1 LPGVKAG
8 VDSTLHKQPGGLP
21 SGLPGTNS
29 KADSTT
35 KQTPVIKPAMINAK
49 KDSTG
54 VKPISL
60 GPPLKAKKDTI
71 N

>member
-1 LPGVKAG
+1 LN
-8 VDSTLHKQPGGLP
+8 KQPGGLP
-21 SGLPGTNS
+21 KGLPATNS

-35 KQTPVIKPAMINAK
+35 KQTPVIKPAAINAK

-60 GPPLKAKKDTI
+60 GPPVNAKKDTVK
-71 N
+71 